1 MSHRIYCTRCKSREM
16 EHIPFLSQPWS
27 RMTKSLERTILEL
40 RQHMSIR
47 AISNYFRLRWHT
59 ISDNHSGFAI
69 RSSNSCRR
77 RERCFSSFRSI
88 NKLKRSKLK
97 IVTMDMANAYYSWI
111 NQEFPNVKIVFDYFH
126 VIKLMNDKLD
136 NVRRRVA
143 VKLNIIQQKLLK
155 GLRFIF
161 LKNNENL
168 PEDAKIILRN
178 MRGEFQELGDAYM
191 FKEALR
197 VIY

>member
-1 MSHRIYCTRCKSREM
+1 MKNEQ
-16 EHIPFLSQPWS
+16 FL
-27 RMTKSLERTILEL
+27 TIILVL
-40 RQHMSIR
+40 Q
-47 AISNYFRLRWHT
+47 
-59 ISDNHSGFAI
+59 SGAVI
-69 RSSNSCRR
+69 HVGEGKGVSALSGAL
-77 RERCFSSFRSI
+77 

-97 IVTMDMANAYYSWI
+97 IVTMDMANACYSWI

-136 NVRRRVA
+136 KVRRRVTA
-143 VKLNIIQQKLLK
+143 KLNIIQQKLLK

-168 PEDAKIILRN
+168 PEDAKIILHN

-197 VIY
+197 AIYSSAQTSYHARIAFHRWIKLAEETRIPELRTMAKTIKEAMICAGSS